1 METAQSEISLIS
13 IVEAQPQDYF
23 VYINFP
29 KHSPHLAGVSYD
41 HDRAEND
48 GLFTILQ

>member
-1 METAQSEISLIS
+1 METGQSEISFIS
-13 IVEAQPQDYF
+13 IAEAQPQDDF

-29 KHSPHLAGVSYD
+29 KHSPHLAGLPYY

-48 GLFTILQ
+48 RLFNILH